1 MGSTSD
7 GGGLFP
13 ERAPDL
19 GRCPRVQPTRR
30 VPLFFHEASRAGA
43 THVNLSAVRGD
54 GRHLWV
60 AGDETA
66 TVERLTA
73 LDDGTGGGTGDGTV
87 TGFGHQ
93 VSVPLAELV
102 DLPGPHAEEA
112 DVEGLARSGP
122 WLWAIGSHSLKR
134 KRIRDHDP
142 DAKAR
147 KRLGRVVREP
157 NRFVLVRLPVDP
169 ATGLPA
175 REVTVDGETLTAAVL
190 GAHGDDLTTH
200 LAADDL
206 LAPFLAI
213 PSKDNGLDV
222 EGVAVH
228 RSEHG
233 TRLYVGLRGPVLR
246 GWAVLLELRPATHR
260 KHPGRLVLEEFDDD
274 GPRSRYRLHLLDL
287 RGLGI
292 RDLCP
297 DGDDLLVLSGPSMGL
312 SGPVRVHRWVGG
324 CRAEAADVVRA
335 HELPVVLELPHGQGE
350 DHPEGIALLP
360 REPGGPARLLVVLDS
375 PAADRHVPGGGMLA
389 DLWELP

>member
-1 MGSTSD
+1 
-7 GGGLFP
+7 
-13 ERAPDL
+13 
-19 GRCPRVQPTRR
+19 VQPLRQ
-30 VPLFFHEASRAGA
+30 VPLFFDEPSKAGG
-43 THVNLSAVRGD
+43 THVNLSAVRTD

-73 LDDGTGGGTGDGTV
+73 LEGDGTV

-102 DLPGPHAEEA
+102 DLPGAHGEEA

-122 WLWAIGSHSLKR
+122 WLWAVGSHSLKR
-134 KRIRDHDP
+134 KRIRDHDS

-147 KRLGRVVREP
+147 KRLGKVVREA
-157 NRFVLVRLPVDP
+157 NRYVLVRLPIDP

-175 REVTVDGETLTAAVL
+175 REVTVGGETLTAAVL
-190 GAHGDDLTTH
+190 GAHDDDLTAH
-200 LAADDL
+200 LAGDDL
-206 LAPFLAI
+206 LAPFLSI

-222 EGVAVH
+222 EGIAVH
-228 RSEHG
+228 HSEHG
-233 TRLYVGLRGPVLR
+233 VRLYVGLRGPVLR
-246 GWAVLLELRPATHR
+246 GWAVLLELRPGTHR
-260 KHPGRLVLEEFDDD
+260 KHPGRLVLEEFGD
-274 GPRSRYRLHLLDL
+274 GEDEGATYRLHLLDL

-297 DGDDLLVLSGPSMGL
+297 DGDDLLVLTGPSMGL

-335 HELPVVLELPHGQGE
+335 DELPVVLDLLHGQGE

-360 REPGGPARLLVVLDS
+360 GEPGEPDRLLVVLDS
-375 PAADRHVPGGGMLA
+375 PAPHRHTTEGGMLA
-389 DLWELP
+389 ELWALP